1 VSSEP
6 APAAGAGSGQDD
18 QPAATV
24 GLVGGTGPLG
34 RGLAVRLAGAEHGVL
49 LGGRDE
55 GRAGD
60 VAAGLSHPGRDVVG
74 VTNAQAA
81 GAAVVFVTLPYAAQ
95 RATLPPL
102 AERVA
107 GKVVVSCANPLAFDD
122 DGPRPLRVESGS
134 AAQECARLLPGA
146 RVVGAFQHIPAAR
159 LRRVDEP
166 VECDVLLTGDDGDAK
181 AVVAA
186 LAELIPGVRALD
198 AGPLRLTGAVEDMT
212 AVLLSVNI
220 RYSAHTALRLEGVE
234 R

>member
-1 VSSEP
+1 MSSEP
-6 APAAGAGSGQDD
+6 VPAAGAGSGSDD
-18 QPAATV
+18 QPAAAV

-34 RGLAVRLAGAEHGVL
+34 RGLAVRLAGAGHPVR
-49 LGGRDE
+49 LGSRDA
-55 GRAGD
+55 GRAAD
-60 VAAGLSHPGRDVVG
+60 VAAGLSHPGLDVDG

-95 RATLPPL
+95 RVTLPPL
-102 AERVA
+102 AARVA

-122 DGPRPLRVESGS
+122 DGPRPLSVAAGS

-159 LRRVDEP
+159 LRRAGEP
-166 VECDVLLTGDDGDAK
+166 LECDVLLTGDDGDAK
-181 AVVAA
+181 DAVAV

-198 AGPLRLTGAVEDMT
+198 AGPLRLAGAVESMA
-212 AVLLSVNI
+212 AVLLSVNV
-220 RYSAHTALRLEGVE
+220 RYSARAALRLDGVE

>member
-1 VSSEP
+1 MSSEP
-6 APAAGAGSGQDD
+6 VPAAGAGSGPDD
-18 QPAATV
+18 QSAAAV

-34 RGLAVRLAGAEHGVL
+34 RGLAVRFAGAGQRVL
-49 LGGRDE
+49 LGSRDA
-55 GRAGD
+55 GRAAD
-60 VAAGLSHPGRDVVG
+60 VAATLSQPGRDVVG

-95 RATLPPL
+95 RGTLPPL
-102 AERVA
+102 AARVA

-122 DGPRPLRVESGS
+122 GGPRPLRVEAGS

-146 RVVGAFQHIPAAR
+146 RVVGAFQHVPAAR

-166 VECDVLLTGDDGDAK
+166 LVCDVLLTGDDGDAK

-220 RYSAHTALRLEGVE
+220 RYSAHTGLRLEGVA

>member
-1 VSSEP
+1 MSSEP
-6 APAAGAGSGQDD
+6 VPAAGAGSGADD

-34 RGLAVRLAGAEHGVL
+34 RGLAVRLAGAGHRVR
-49 LGGRDE
+49 LGSRDA
-55 GRAGD
+55 GRAAD
-60 VAAGLSHPGRDVVG
+60 VAAGLSHPGLDVDG

-122 DGPRPLRVESGS
+122 EGPRPLRVEAGS

-146 RVVGAFQHIPAAR
+146 RVVGAFQHIPVAR

-166 VECDVLLTGDDGDAK
+166 LECDVLLTGDDGDAK

-198 AGPLRLTGAVEDMT
+198 AGPLRLTGPVEDMA
-212 AVLLSVNI
+212 AVLVSVNM
-220 RYSAHTALRLEGVE
+220 RYSAHTSVRLVGVE